1 MIYFILDGLTS
12 PSFSTYTYF
21 FLMDVIG
28 ISKFWFAM
36 LILIGQFCLVISV
49 LIYEAFLKTVEVRT
63 LLFYNVIFKITGA
76 FLALAFA
83 ERWNLAWGIN
93 DYFFLIFTDVV
104 FATIATAFHNLPIMG
119 MFAKL
124 TPKKVEATMFAF
136 FTGTMNLD

>member
-1 MIYFILDGLTS
+1 
-12 PSFSTYTYF
+12 
-21 FLMDVIG
+21 MDVIG
-28 ISKFWFAM
+28 LSKFWFAM

-124 TPKKVEATMFAF
+124 TPKKVEGTMFAF